1 MEKYMHQDAFI
12 TVALAGFEGSINMV
26 RGKIVS
32 EDGEFLEIEMDPKQ
46 PYGAGTMYYKK
57 ISGKMLLNKKYL
69 ISVVL
74 I

>member
-12 TVALAGFEGSINMV
+12 TVAFAGFEGSINMV

-57 ISGKMLLNKKYL
+57 ILGKMLLNKKYL